1 MSVHNKKSI
10 GLFEPALVN
19 TALKQSF
26 SKLHPKLMIK
36 NPVMFTVEI
45 GTLIMLLVVLYTA
58 FTGDTTQGSLGYNIA
73 VFIILLLTLLFANF
87 AEGLPSGLR
96 NKLPCVINNINA

>member
-45 GTLIMLLVVLYTA
+45 GTLIMFFVVLYTA
-58 FTGDTTQGSLGYNIA
+58 FTSDAAQGSLGYNLA
-73 VFIILLLTLLFANF
+73 VFIITYIFL
-87 AEGLPSGLR
+87 
-96 NKLPCVINNINA
+96 